1 MVERNPT
8 FIARALMD
16 SKMVLVVDDQPL
28 MVKLITAVLETAG
41 FEVRGT
47 VDPDAAIEMAELL
60 RESVQL
66 LITDMRMTNMT
77 GQELATRV
85 ERHCPDLPVIF
96 ISGDTPEEF
105 SFVADDRHL
114 FLRKPFRNQALIDC
128 VRTLIGG

>member
-1 MVERNPT
+1 
-8 FIARALMD
+8 MD
-16 SKMVLVVDDQPL
+16 TRIILVVDDQPL
-28 MVKLITAVLETAG
+28 MVKLITAVLETSG

-47 VDPDAAIEMAELL
+47 DDPDAAIEMAHVL

-66 LITDMRMTNMT
+66 LITDMRMTHMN
-77 GQELATRV
+77 GQELAARV